1 MSEKKSSDDA
11 IAKTVKS
18 NTFPNITTAYA
29 ALNAKTSIDSDTSRI
44 IVENN
49 KKAP

>member
-1 MSEKKSSDDA
+1 MSEKKSSDEA
-11 IAKTVKS
+11 NAKAAKS

-29 ALNAKTSIDSDTSRI
+29 ALNAKNDINSDASTTI
-44 IVENN
+44 IENN

>member
-1 MSEKKSSDDA
+1 MSEQKSSNEA
-11 IAKTVKS
+11 IAKAAKR

-29 ALNAKTSIDSDTSRI
+29 ALNAKTSIHSDTSRT

>member
-1 MSEKKSSDDA
+1 MPEQKSSDEV
-11 IAKTVKS
+11 IAKAAKR

-29 ALNAKTSIDSDTSRI
+29 VLNATSINSNTSTT

>member
-1 MSEKKSSDDA
+1 MSEQKSSDEV
-11 IAKTVKS
+11 IAKAAKR

-29 ALNAKTSIDSDTSRI
+29 VLNTKTSINSETSTT

>member
-1 MSEKKSSDDA
+1 MSEQKSSDES
-11 IAKTVKS
+11 IAKAAKR
-18 NTFPNITTAYA
+18 NTFPNITNAYA
-29 ALNAKTSIDSDTSRI
+29 ALNAKTSINSDTSRT

>member
-1 MSEKKSSDDA
+1 MFEQKSSDEA
-11 IAKTVKS
+11 IAKAAKR

-29 ALNAKTSIDSDTSRI
+29 ALNAKTSINSDTSRT

>member
-1 MSEKKSSDDA
+1 MPEQKSSDEV
-11 IAKTVKS
+11 IAKAAKR

-29 ALNAKTSIDSDTSRI
+29 VLNAKASINSDISTT